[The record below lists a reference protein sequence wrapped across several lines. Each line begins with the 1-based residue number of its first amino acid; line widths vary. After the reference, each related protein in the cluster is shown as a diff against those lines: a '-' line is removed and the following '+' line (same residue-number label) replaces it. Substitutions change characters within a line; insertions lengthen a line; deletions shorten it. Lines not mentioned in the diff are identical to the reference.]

1 MCSQV
6 LEVFLDPPQC
16 VSALLQ
22 LGNLVISE
30 GHVDHTV
37 HTVAVQNAGQGQEDD
52 LSDTVHVLEKTQ
64 TQNEETHQM
73 PFLIQNPKGIHK
85 S

>member
-1 MCSQV
+1 MVCSQV

-22 LGNLVISE
+22 LGNLAISE

-37 HTVAVQNAGQGQEDD
+37 HTVAVQNAGQGQEDL
-52 LSDTVHVLEKTQ
+52 LSDTVHVLEKKHKMKRHTRC
-64 TQNEETHQM
+64 
-73 PFLIQNPKGIHK
+73 PF
-85 S
+85 